1 MTASTEPNR
10 ATDNPRPSPRAG
22 WSSRFAAASAVSGQ
36 FAIREVPF
44 QSQINLRVDAAA
56 SGAKVA
62 SVLGCD
68 LPVAANTWNAGGESS
83 VLWLGPDEWLIVA
96 PDGRNEALGADLC
109 MALAGVH
116 HSITDLSANRTIFE
130 ISGTDARFV
139 LAKGCPLDLHGSAF
153 KPPQCAQTLL
163 AKSQMILQCV
173 DARPVFRVF
182 VRISFAPYVAE
193 WLLDAAAELA
203 ASRNLDTQRI
213 SNRLA

>member
-1 MTASTEPNR
+1 MTASTDR
-10 ATDNPRPSPRAG
+10 ASPLAG
-22 WSSRFAAASAVSGQ
+22 WSSRFASASSVSGQ
-36 FAIREVPF
+36 FAVREVPF
-44 QSQINLRVDAAA
+44 QSQVNLRVDAAA

-62 SVLGCD
+62 SVLDCE
-68 LPVAANTWNAGGESS
+68 LPAVANTWNAGGEYSA
-83 VLWLGPDEWLIVA
+83 LWLGPDEWLVVG
-96 PDGRNEALGADLC
+96 PDGHNDALGADLR

-116 HSITDLSANRTIFE
+116 HSVTDLSANRTIIE
-130 ISGTDARFV
+130 ISGTDARLV

-203 ASRNLDTQRI
+203 ASRNIDTPRI
-213 SNRLA
+213 SNALG

>member
-1 MTASTEPNR
+1 MTASTDR
-10 ATDNPRPSPRAG
+10 VSPLAG
-22 WSSRFAAASAVSGQ
+22 WSSRFASASAVPGH

-56 SGAKVA
+56 SGTTVA
-62 SVLGCD
+62 SVLDCE
-68 LPVAANTWNAGGESS
+68 LPGAANTWNAGGDYSA
-83 VLWLGPDEWLIVA
+83 LWLGPDEWLIVA
-96 PDGRNEALGADLC
+96 PDGHNDALGADLRL
-109 MALAGVH
+109 ALAGAH
-116 HSITDLSANRTIFE
+116 HSVTDLSANRTIIE
-130 ISGTDARFV
+130 IGGADARLV

-153 KPPQCAQTLL
+153 KPPQCAQSLL

-203 ASRNLDTQRI
+203 ASRAIDTQRI
-213 SNRLA
+213 ASKLA

>member
-1 MTASTEPNR
+1 VTASTDPNR
-10 ATDNPRPSPRAG
+10 ATDNLRASPLAG
-22 WSSRFAAASAVSGQ
+22 WSSRFASASAVSGQ

-44 QSQINLRVDAAA
+44 QSQVNLRVDAAA

-62 SVLGCD
+62 SVLDCE
-68 LPVAANTWNAGGESS
+68 LPLAANTWNAGGEYSA
-83 VLWLGPDEWLIVA
+83 LWLGPDEWLVVA
-96 PDGRNEALGADLC
+96 PEGHNDALGADLR

-116 HSITDLSANRTIFE
+116 HSVTDLSANRTIIE
-130 ISGTDARFV
+130 ISGTDARVV
-139 LAKGCPLDLHGSAF
+139 LAKGCPLDLHGTAF

-163 AKSQMILQCV
+163 AKSQMVLQCV

-213 SNRLA
+213 SNALG

>member
-1 MTASTEPNR
+1 MTASTKPNR
-10 ATDNPRPSPRAG
+10 ATDNLRVSPLAG

-44 QSQINLRVDAAA
+44 QTQINLRVDSTV

-62 SVLGCD
+62 SLLDCE
-68 LPVAANTWNAGGESS
+68 LPVAANTWNAGGEYSA
-83 VLWLGPDEWLIVA
+83 LWLGPDEWLAVA
-96 PDGRNEALGADLC
+96 PDGHNDALSADLG

-116 HSITDLSANRTIFE
+116 HSVTDLSANRTIIE

-203 ASRNLDTQRI
+203 ASRNIDTQRI